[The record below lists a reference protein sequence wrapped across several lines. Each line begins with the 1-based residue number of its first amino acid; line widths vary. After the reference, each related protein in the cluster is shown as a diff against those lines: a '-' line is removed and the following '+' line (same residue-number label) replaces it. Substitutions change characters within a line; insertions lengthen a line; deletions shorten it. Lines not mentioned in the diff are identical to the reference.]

1 MKQIPEISK
10 KDVLAIRTAL
20 VRFMVSPGLNVTSR
34 LDTGYS
40 LSGKQDSD
48 DAYGVRLNDLMGGLS
63 EVSLSDQVRITSGF
77 DRFTAIKIVT
87 ALKGLEGTN
96 TLKEVLHSLRIYE
109 NYIIKTIYGKQGNTF
124 VHQYMQGHLPDDS
137 ISIGNLT
144 VINNAVSLQPQL
156 LEAIAYDA
164 LMYLAHVK
172 FNDKTPLP
180 VFMSRIVAE
189 NFVDFVASV
198 TAMVAKEIVRA
209 RKKYGSGE
217 HEPNLDKKKGE

>member
-1 MKQIPEISK
+1 MKQTRGISE
-10 KDVLAIRTAL
+10 KDNRGIRTAL

-48 DAYGVRLNDLMGGLS
+48 DAYGVRLNDLMRDLPDIS
-63 EVSLSDQVRITSGF
+63 PNDQVRSTYDLNHF
-77 DRFTAIKIVT
+77 AAIKIVT
-87 ALKGLEGTN
+87 ALKSLEGMN
-96 TLKEVLHSLRIYE
+96 TLKEVLQSLRIYE
-109 NYIIKTIYGKQGNTF
+109 NHIIKIICGKRDNTF
-124 VHQYMQGHLPDDS
+124 MHQNMQRHLSYDP
-137 ISIGNLT
+137 ISIDNLT
-144 VINNAVSLQPQL
+144 VINNAVSLQSQL
-156 LEAIAYDA
+156 LESIAYDA

-198 TAMVAKEIVRA
+198 TAMVAKEIVHA
-209 RKKYGSGE
+209 RKKYGSSE
-217 HEPNLDKKKGE
+217 HELNSDMKKGE